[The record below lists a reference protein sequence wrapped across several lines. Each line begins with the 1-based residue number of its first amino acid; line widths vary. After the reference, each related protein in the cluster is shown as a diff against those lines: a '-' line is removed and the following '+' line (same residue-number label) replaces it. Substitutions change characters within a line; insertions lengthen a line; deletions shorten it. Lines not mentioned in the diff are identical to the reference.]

1 MLQRSG
7 IESVVLESRS
17 RAHVEQRVRAGLLEH
32 NTVQLLDDLGVGAR
46 LAREGL
52 VHSGVYLRQPG
63 YTQHIDMAELTGR
76 RITIYGQQELV
87 KDLIAA
93 RLQRGGALHFEVL
106 DVSPSTT
113 STARGRASPT
123 PRLARSRSRSRSCSA
138 T

>member
-1 MLQRSG
+1 M
-7 IESVVLESRS
+7 
-17 RAHVEQRVRAGLLEH
+17 
-32 NTVQLLDDLGVGAR
+32 
-46 LAREGL
+46 
-52 VHSGVYLRQPG
+52 HSGVYLRQPG

-93 RLQRGGALHFEVL
+93 RLQRGGALHFEVSR
-106 DVSPSTT
+106 VAVHA

-123 PRLARSRSRSRSCSA
+123 PRPARSRSRSRSCSA